1 MSAQIEF
8 EDIAKIRMALN
19 SLESTLNYLERT
31 DAHPAIAWEL
41 DRHNLRNA
49 KEVLK
54 NLHRNRL
61 SFQLV

>member
-31 DAHPAIAWEL
+31 DEHPPIAWEL
-41 DRHNLRNA
+41 DRHNLKKA

-54 NLHRNRL
+54 NLHRNKL
-61 SFQLV
+61 SFQLA

>member
-31 DAHPAIAWEL
+31 DSHPAIAWEL
-41 DRHNLRNA
+41 DRHNLRKA

-54 NLHRNRL
+54 NLHRNKL
-61 SFQLV
+61 NFQLV